1 MKAQSFQ
8 LQDALNRRVF
18 LRNSASVAGA
28 AALGQLLGAPAFP
41 NHAPKARRIIY
52 LFQSGAPSQMD
63 LFDPKPQMAK
73 HRGHDLPESIRQGQR
88 LTTMTSGQKSFPVAP
103 SMFKFARH
111 GRSGMELSELIPGI
125 GGVADEICLIRSM
138 FTEAIN
144 HDPAITFCQTGSQ
157 LAGRPSIGAW
167 LSYGLG
173 SMNRDL
179 PAYVVMTSFGTG
191 RRDDQPLYDRLWGSG
206 FLPTQHQ
213 GVRFRNSGDPVLYL
227 SNPSGVD
234 RGMRRQMLDELAA
247 LNQKD
252 FQTFGDPETAA
263 RIAQYEMAFRM
274 QTSVPDLV
282 DVSREPKHVL
292 DMYGPD
298 VSKPGTYAANCLLAR
313 RLAERDVRC
322 IQLFHMGWDHHGGL
336 PNAIRGQCQDTDR
349 ATAALIRDLG
359 QRGLLDDTLVVWG
372 GEFGRTIYS
381 QGTLTETN
389 YGRDHHPRCYS
400 LFLAGAGVKKGHVH
414 GETDDYS
421 YNIVRDG
428 VHVHDLNATLL
439 HLLGIHHERLNFK
452 HQGLD
457 MRLTGVA
464 GNLVR
469 DILA

>member
-1 MKAQSFQ
+1 
-8 LQDALNRRVF
+8 
-18 LRNSASVAGA
+18 
-28 AALGQLLGAPAFP
+28 
-41 NHAPKARRIIY
+41 
-52 LFQSGAPSQMD
+52 
-63 LFDPKPQMAK
+63 
-73 HRGHDLPESIRQGQR
+73 
-88 LTTMTSGQKSFPVAP
+88 
-103 SMFKFARH
+103 MFKFAKH
-111 GRSGMELSELIPGI
+111 GKSGMELSELIPNI
-125 GGVADEICLIRSM
+125 SGVSDEICLIRSM

-157 LAGRPSIGAW
+157 LAGRPSIGSW

-173 SMNRDL
+173 SLNRDL

-191 RRDDQPLYDRLWGSG
+191 RREDQPLYDRLWGSG
-206 FLPTQHQ
+206 FLPTHHA

-227 SNPSGVD
+227 SNPAGVD
-234 RGMRRQMLDELAA
+234 RPMRRQMLDELAE

-252 FQTFGDPETAA
+252 FQAFGDPETAT

-282 DVSREPKHVL
+282 DTKNEPQHIL

-298 VSKPGTYAANCLLAR
+298 VTKPGTYAANCLLAR

-336 PNAIRGQCQDTDR
+336 PNAIKGQCRDTDQ
-349 ATAALIRDLG
+349 ATAALIKDLK
-359 QRGLLDDTLVVWG
+359 QRGLLDDTLIVWG

-400 LFLAGAGVKKGHVH
+400 LFLAGAGVKKGHIH

-428 VHVHDLNATLL
+428 VHVHDLNATIM
-439 HLLGIHHERLNFK
+439 HLLGINHERLNFK
-452 HQGLD
+452 YQGLD

-464 GNLVR
+464 GQVVKG
-469 DILA
+469 ILA